1 MHTLVLS
8 FCKCFFCF
16 SLHSFVTFAF
26 KSVSYA
32 CWVFF
37 FMMSRVHRRTV
48 KNAVYLP
55 LVLHL
60 VFCIYIF
67 SLSLPFP
74 LSAAFIIRVEM
85 LHNHFEYNKSCFG
98 PAIVV
103 RKPKKEEK
111 KCAPNI
117 QRGLAYN
124 KRIDWVCVY
133 SSTHVSRKKI
143 CFGAV
148 SNQLA
153 KRALARARKATS
165 KQTKRARQQWKMNKI
180 NAKRTTTEKNE
191 IIAESNEII
200 LARDWVSRWRESDG
214 SEWRWIRVRLRQ
226 MRKTIGTHIHQKASK
241 QQQNITKCEREK
253 SQQLEPNGKKQTN
266 KSFRVAN

>member
-1 MHTLVLS
+1 MHSKRKEKKKSTKMRIKIEISLCIHWFYHSVNV
-8 FCKCFFCF
+8 FFVF
-16 SLHSFVTFAF
+16 RYIRLLHLRSKASLMHVES
-26 KSVSYA
+26 
-32 CWVFF
+32 FF

-48 KNAVYLP
+48 ENAVYLP

-124 KRIDWVCVY
+124 KRIDWLCVY

-153 KRALARARKATS
+153 KRALARARAKPLAN
-165 KQTKRARQQWKMNKI
+165 KQ
-180 NAKRTTTEKNE
+180 NE
-191 IIAESNEII
+191 RDNNE
-200 LARDWVSRWRESDG
+200 
-214 SEWRWIRVRLRQ
+214 RWI
-226 MRKTIGTHIHQKASK
+226 K
-241 QQQNITKCEREK
+241 
-253 SQQLEPNGKKQTN
+253 
-266 KSFRVAN
+266 